1 MIADLLE
8 KLRASVN
15 DAEGLSD
22 ADRATL
28 LGHINAMEP
37 AAASELP
44 TPEPSALDDLRS
56 SLQSFEAS
64 HPDLTAQ
71 LNTLATTLANIGL

>member
-15 DAEGLSD
+15 DAQGLTE

-44 TPEPSALDDLRS
+44 TPEPSALDELRS

>member
-44 TPEPSALDDLRS
+44 SPEPSALDELRS

>member
-15 DAEGLSD
+15 DAQGLSD

-44 TPEPSALDDLRS
+44 SPEPSALDDLRS

>member
-1 MIADLLE
+1 
-8 KLRASVN
+8 
-15 DAEGLSD
+15 
-22 ADRATL
+22 
-28 LGHINAMEP
+28 MEP

>member
-1 MIADLLE
+1 MIASLLDQLRSSITNAQGLSDTARADLLAH
-8 KLRASVN
+8 L
-15 DAEGLSD
+15 D
-22 ADRATL
+22 
-28 LGHINAMEP
+28 AMEP

-44 TPEPSALDDLRS
+44 NHDPSALDALRS

>member
-15 DAEGLSD
+15 DAEGLSN
-22 ADRATL
+22 ADRAIL

-44 TPEPSALDDLRS
+44 NHDPSALDDLRS

>member
-15 DAEGLSD
+15 DAEGLSN

-44 TPEPSALDDLRS
+44 TPEPSALDELRS

>member
-15 DAEGLSD
+15 DAQGLSD

-44 TPEPSALDDLRS
+44 SPEPSALDDLRS

-71 LNTLATTLANIGL
+71 LNTRATTLANIGL

>member
-15 DAEGLSD
+15 DAQGLSD

-44 TPEPSALDDLRS
+44 SPEPSALDDLRS
-56 SLQSFEAS
+56 SLQSIEAS

>member
-44 TPEPSALDDLRS
+44 SPEPSALDDLRS
-56 SLQSFEAS
+56 SLQSF
-64 HPDLTAQ
+64 
-71 LNTLATTLANIGL
+71 

>member
-44 TPEPSALDDLRS
+44 SPEPSALDDLRS

>member
-15 DAEGLSD
+15 DAQGLSD

>member
-15 DAEGLSD
+15 DAQGLSD

-44 TPEPSALDDLRS
+44 TPEPSALDELRS